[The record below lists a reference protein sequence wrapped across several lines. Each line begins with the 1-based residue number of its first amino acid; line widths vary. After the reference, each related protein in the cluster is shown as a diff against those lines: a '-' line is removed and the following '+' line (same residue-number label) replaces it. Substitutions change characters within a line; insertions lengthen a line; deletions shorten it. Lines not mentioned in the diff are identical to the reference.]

1 MNVKIS
7 TKNFELSED
16 VTKRINK
23 KLSKLDKYFDKDVSA
38 NVIVTRFRKLPKIE
52 ITIVAKQAT
61 FRAEAVNKN
70 LYDAIDMTTDK
81 LASQM
86 SRFKGKLETRYKEN
100 KALKL
105 EFVPAPEEDTE
116 EDMSIVRR
124 KHVELSPMVADEA
137 VLQMEMLGHD
147 FFVFLDM
154 DTDTVGVVYKR
165 KDGAYGLIETDR

>member
-1 MNVKIS
+1 MKVKIS

-105 EFVPAPEEDTE
+105 EFVPAPEEDIE
-116 EDMSIVRR
+116 EDEDS
-124 KHVELSPMVADEA
+124 
-137 VLQMEMLGHD
+137 
-147 FFVFLDM
+147 
-154 DTDTVGVVYKR
+154 
-165 KDGAYGLIETDR
+165 